1 MTKTPYLILFNL
13 ILKIMNATAK
23 NPGTKKSTSNVTKLT
38 TELTKKVKTSSNYK
52 QNVIEAN
59 KALNVEKNSLGAY
72 LDLLQKY
79 SYILCPE
86 FKAYIKAIKEGDKDK
101 YQSLKE
107 VVRTSKNGKFNQ
119 FYTLQGLQKVC
130 FPKK

>member
-1 MTKTPYLILFNL
+1 M
-13 ILKIMNATAK
+13 ATATK
-23 NPGTKKSTSNVTKLT
+23 NPVTKKSSNVKQLTKDLT
-38 TELTKKVKTSSNYK
+38 TVSNYK
-52 QNVIEAN
+52 KNVIEAN

-79 SYILCPE
+79 DYVLCPE
-86 FKAYIKAIKEGDKDK
+86 FKTYIGDIKQGDKSK
-101 YQSLKE
+101 YEELKK

-130 FPKK
+130 FPKKK